1 MKISKVSKRN
11 RKYIEN
17 FVYEIYTDYIN
28 EYHKYIDNV
37 VIQNNERLEHI
48 LGFINTWTINI
59 MNIANEYDIIK
70 NIITNSNDISIHK
83 NGKFTIV
90 IEIIDTVQSAINCSE
105 FGSIF
110 SIYSGE
116 NIISSGF
123 LRYSYIQQLV
133 FAFENFTK
141 LYNFSTTSKSFI
153 EVSKINSPEC
163 GDTYFITDGKNTSYS
178 NYQIYQFVDKLKTTH
193 TLMFSDS
200 IVCNFFHILTKGGV
214 FLSTEDNSGQT
225 NVKLLFQA
233 IPLAFIAKNTGLTC
247 FSNNGIHT
255 IDLPYPEGKKGL
267 KNTTIFIAGTCEET
281 TKYSDIIN
289 PSLVFFD

>member
-1 MKISKVSKRN
+1 MKVGKISKRN
-11 RKYIEN
+11 CKYIKD
-17 FVYEIYTDYIN
+17 FIYEIYTDYIKQYN
-28 EYHKYIDNV
+28 NYINNV
-37 VIQNNERLEHI
+37 VNNNNDRLEHI

-59 MNIANEYDIIK
+59 MNIANEYDVIK

-90 IEIIDTVQSAINCSE
+90 IEIIDIVQSAINCSE

-110 SIYSGE
+110 SIYDGE
-116 NIISSGF
+116 NIVSSGF
-123 LRYSYIQQLV
+123 LRYSYIQQLIL
-133 FAFENFTK
+133 AFDNLTK
-141 LYNFSTTSKSFI
+141 LYNFSITENKFI
-153 EVSKINSPEC
+153 EVSKVNSPEQ
-163 GDTYFITDGKNTSYS
+163 GDTYFITDGKNISYS
-178 NYQIYQFVDKLKTTH
+178 NYQIHQFVDKLKTTH
-193 TLMFSDS
+193 SLMYSES

-214 FLSTEDNSGQT
+214 FLSTEDNSGQS

-255 IDLPYPEGKKGL
+255 LDIPYPEGKKGL
-267 KNTTIFIAGTCEET
+267 KSTIMFVIGSTEEISI
-281 TKYSDIIN
+281 YSDIIN